1 MSSFKKRSQLNHAV
15 LLPLTVL
22 SFIFIHWQFGML
34 LFHTLI
40 ELSTV
45 FIGLMMFSVAINTK
59 EFSRNDFLLFLGI
72 GFLFIASLDL
82 LHLLTV
88 PGMNFF
94 PEISI
99 QTTLHFWIYARL
111 FEAIMLICSP
121 IFLTKKLNEKTVL
134 LSGFLVV
141 LAISWLSIVYESPIL
156 ITKDGL
162 TPFKNNMEYFII
174 AIMLVTIF
182 FFYQRKSLLSPD
194 VFYYLVSAIILGIFS
209 EFVFTLYV
217 DFHSSAF
224 TLGHLLKFISFFLIY
239 RAIVHTTLTKPFKQ
253 LKKVSNSYD
262 IIPHPAIII
271 NSHGIIQSINSAA
284 KEFIKHNNGEVINKN
299 IHNLFHP
306 QGIDKS
312 DCLLCKAYKTNT
324 TINGKTIEYPE
335 LNQWIDVYSEK
346 VENQE
351 GSDLFLQL
359 LIDVTENKEAYSKLN
374 QITQQLSYT
383 QENAHIGSWQLDLAT
398 GSLWWSDE
406 TYNIF
411 DIDKNTSFNHE
422 ESFIKMTHPEDRER
436 VDKAFKDSI
445 NQQSKYDIEYRLLM
459 SDGRLKYVH
468 EQCKTFYDDT
478 GKATKSFGSVQDI
491 TQRHYMSEALN
502 RSEKMDALGKLTGG
516 VAHDFNNLLGVILG
530 FSELLTKE
538 LKGNDELTN
547 YTNYIN
553 RAASRGADL
562 TRKLLSFSKK
572 QPVKIASANI
582 NQLIHSSEGLIK
594 KTLTT
599 QVDFTTKL
607 SPDLWNTQLNIND
620 FDDVILNMCINSL
633 HAMPNGGSLTIS
645 TENEHLPTSKAR
657 QLDIEGGDYVIVT
670 ITDTGFGMSEEI
682 KNKIFD
688 PFFTT
693 KADKGTGLGLSQTYG
708 FIQSSGGA
716 ISVQSKIGEGTCF
729 EMYFPR
735 YCVDKEIEKTS
746 IAADDIPKKYLTGNE
761 TILVVDDEK
770 ALAELAKSILQKY
783 GYKVFVTGSAKEAL
797 TLLQDFPNEIKL
809 LISDIIMPEM
819 NGYELADRVKNLYPG
834 MNILLTSGFRGDVN
848 NTYEGIIIDKPYDE
862 FTLLSQTRQTLD
874 SSRLSSNNI
883 QNEHQPCKVLPLSWN
898 KDMSLDSGGIVD
910 QGHQELIEFINKC
923 RRMDRYKLLDDVFY
937 KHIKELSYH
946 MTEHFKCE
954 EHMMKKAKYP
964 FYKNHYDVHRLMEK
978 QLSTISKSQ
987 NNQEIYQWIITDFSE
1002 WVSEHILGLDKAFI
1016 SYNLQQK
1023 LKEKSKEKT
1032 LDS

>member
-88 PGMNFF
+88 PGMVFF

-299 IHNLFHP
+299 IHNFFHP

-411 DIDKNTSFNHE
+411 EIDKNTSFNHE

-530 FSELLTKE
+530 FSELLNKE
-538 LKGNDELTN
+538 LKGNDKLTK

-553 RAASRGADL
+553 KAASRGADL

-572 QPVKIASANI
+572 KPAQIDCINI
-582 NQLIHSSEGLIK
+582 NQLIYSSEALIK
-594 KTLTT
+594 KTLTS
-599 QVDFTTKL
+599 QIDFITKL
-607 SPDLWNTQLNIND
+607 SPKLWNTQLNIND

-645 TENEHLPTSKAR
+645 TINKSLSTNKAS
-657 QLDIEGGDYVIVT
+657 QLNVKAGDYIVVT
-670 ITDTGFGMSEEI
+670 IADTGSGMPEEI
-682 KNKIFD
+682 KNKVFD

-716 ISVQSKIGEGTCF
+716 ISINSRVGVGTYF

-735 YCVDKEIEKTS
+735 H
-746 IAADDIPKKYLTGNE
+746 DIPKKTNATPLALDTMMDQDLIGYE

-770 ALAELAKSILQKY
+770 DLAELAQFLLQEH
-783 GYKVFVTGSAKEAL
+783 GYKVIIAESAKQAL
-797 TLLQDFPNEIKL
+797 LILQDFSSEVKL
-809 LISDIIMPEM
+809 VISDIIMPET
-819 NGYELADRVKNLYPG
+819 NGFELAESVKNLYPH
-834 MNILLTSGFRGDVN
+834 IKLFLASGFRGDSKNHSYKGV
-848 NTYEGIIIDKPYDE
+848 IIEKPYDA
-862 FTLLSQTRQTLD
+862 FTLLYQVRQSLD
-874 SSRLSSNNI
+874 SRKASSNN
-883 QNEHQPCKVLPLSWN
+883 NYDEHQFAKVLPLNW
-898 KDMSLDSGGIVD
+898 DEGMSLDSGGIID
-910 QGHQELIEFINKC
+910 QDHQELIGFIKKC
-923 RRMDRYKLLDDVFY
+923 HRMDKYKLLDDVFY
-937 KHIKELSYH
+937 EYIKELSDH
-946 MTEHFKCE
+946 ITEHFKCE
-954 EHMMKKAKYP
+954 EHIMKNAQYP

-978 QLSTISKSQ
+978 QLIDIKNSK

-1016 SYNLQQK
+1016 TYSLQH
-1023 LKEKSKEKT
+1023 KE
-1032 LDS
+1032 